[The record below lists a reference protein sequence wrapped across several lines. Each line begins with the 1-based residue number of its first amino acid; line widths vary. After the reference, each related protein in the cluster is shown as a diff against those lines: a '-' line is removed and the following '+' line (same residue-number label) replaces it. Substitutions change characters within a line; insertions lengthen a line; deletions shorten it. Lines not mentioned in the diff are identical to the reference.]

1 MEKNAQSPFLRT
13 ALALWALGLIGVVL
27 IVPYIQTLLGPTLEA
42 TARKAHIAET
52 TLLAAQLAQGAILTL
67 IGVLVGLWA
76 SRKVGLTTPVVS
88 ALVSGRPLPRIGGR
102 MTLALLIGAAA
113 GAAIVALDL
122 YVFRPPASLNLAAG
136 ASPEAWKGLLASFY
150 GAFTEELL
158 LRLFVLSV
166 IALALQTILTGG
178 KPSSRPLSAGVF
190 WAANLT
196 AAALFG
202 LGHLPA
208 TAALAPLTAMLVVRA
223 LVLNALAG
231 VICGDLYRR
240 WGLEFAMAAHFGAD
254 IVLHVVPPLV
264 LTR

>member
-13 ALALWALGLIGVVL
+13 ALALWVLGLIGVAL
-27 IVPYIQTLLGPTLEA
+27 IVPYIQALLGPALETA
-42 TARKAHIAET
+42 ARKGHLPET
-52 TLLAAQLAQGAILTL
+52 TLLAAQLGQAAILTL
-67 IGVLVGLWA
+67 VGVLVGLWA
-76 SRKVGLTTPVVS
+76 SRKIGLTTPVIS
-88 ALVSGRPLPRIGGR
+88 ALVSGRPLPTIGRR
-102 MTLALLIGAAA
+102 MALALLIGAAA

-122 YVFRPPASLNLAAG
+122 FIFKPSASLNLAAG
-136 ASPEAWKGLLASFY
+136 APPEAWKGLLASFY

-166 IALALQTILTGG
+166 IALVLQAILTGG

-190 WAANLT
+190 WTANLA

-208 TAALAPLTAMLVVRA
+208 TAALAPLTTMLVVRA
-223 LVLNALAG
+223 LVLNGLAG
-231 VICGDLYRR
+231 VVCGDIYRR

-264 LTR
+264 LAH